1 MAEGTSYFRVSI
13 NTLAHS
19 GTRLT
24 EVAETIS
31 NGRSFPR
38 VYGAEAY
45 RDISSA
51 LGGFKDDW
59 DNAVERL
66 EDSTR
71 NWGSKLSTIAT
82 LKRDHDNELAASYNV
97 SAEGGDG
104 GQTRGQARAV

>member
-1 MAEGTSYFRVSI
+1 MPEGTPYFRVSI
-13 NTLAHS
+13 STLAHS

-24 EVAETIS
+24 DVAETVK
-31 NGRSFPR
+31 NGRTFPK
-38 VYGAEAY
+38 VNGAEAY

-51 LGGFKDDW
+51 LGDFKDDW

-82 LKRDHDNELAASYNV
+82 IKRDHDNELAASYNV
-97 SAEGGDG
+97 SEDG
-104 GQTRGQARAV
+104 GRTRAV